1 MTGNCGIS
9 ASTNRSSHALFAT
22 RQRNRHTCQS
32 CPIRIHQVFQRTQ
45 TRPLPHPQATKE
57 QVAEVAAPAVGL
69 SQQFGGPQWGRRR
82 RRPYQSGVAPWQRPS
97 SSSFMSFRQTK
108 GVIPAG
114 VDPES
119 PEARRA
125 VEEYKTKSEKEG

>member
-9 ASTNRSSHALFAT
+9 ASANRSSDTLFAT
-22 RQRNRHTCQS
+22 RQRDRHTRQS
-32 CPIRIHQVFQRTQ
+32 CHIRIHQVFQRTQ
-45 TRPLPHPQATKE
+45 TRRTASATSDKG
-57 QVAEVAAPAVGL
+57 AGSA
-69 SQQFGGPQWGRRR
+69 GRSCSHWTFSAIRRPTMGR

-97 SSSFMSFRQTK
+97 SSSFMSFYQAK

-125 VEEYKTKSEKEG
+125 VEEYKTKSEKED